1 MARTGKRTNPYT
13 QIAALHNQG
22 IDFVF
27 RKLKDRQAY
36 SEDISFE
43 NILEIVSEYLAKIQ
57 NKDSKV
63 DRAGNYAILANFF
76 NRDRDKIIDE
86 MLVRQDVPS
95 EVIAY
100 LEIVRSIPSNTHPEE
115 VLKILADVERDLLD
129 STYTNEQIKFVL
141 LYIAIAKEVLK
152 TGNNQHIYNF
162 PVSMAV
168 GHGRKTQSLLYRQL
182 WLLQLIFL
190 LRVEY

>member
-1 MARTGKRTNPYT
+1 M
-13 QIAALHNQG
+13 
-22 IDFVF
+22 
-27 RKLKDRQAY
+27 
-36 SEDISFE
+36 
-43 NILEIVSEYLAKIQ
+43 AKIQ

-63 DRAGNYAILANFF
+63 DIAGNYAVLANFF
-76 NRDRDKIIDE
+76 NMDRDKIIDE

-141 LYIAIAKEVLK
+141 LYIAIAKGSLKDWQQSAHLQFPSLHGSWPWKEDAESALQAALVAPIDFFITGGVL
-152 TGNNQHIYNF
+152 TV
-162 PVSMAV
+162 VSVV
-168 GHGRKTQSLLYRQL
+168 GGSVVASSWTAIKNSRN
-182 WLLQLIFL
+182 
-190 LRVEY
+190 